1 MKTMKQVG
9 LFLILVLLINLCLF
23 MRIIRG
29 IELSNVHETSDTLV
43 EEVFEREYINI
54 SKYTKKVLD
63 RITVINNVVYEAVT
77 KKDIKNDN
85 SLVSVAQDKVKELKP
100 IEDGSIN
107 YEEIDSAL
115 PTFNKKIKD
124 EMSK

>member
-1 MKTMKQVG
+1 MKQVG